1 MGHHSFVSSVVFD
14 PWNFRGDESLRI
26 VSVGEDGK
34 LCLWDFSA
42 ASLTRPRATRSSSRP
57 RSGGLPSASMLGSGR
72 SSMRSPLASA
82 QNDVYVPAAP
92 RAEVPMVNPL
102 VSVPMRGTVLSDVR
116 VASNHLVLLHVDG
129 TLDVYMRP
137 DPHSRP
143 SLQFADVPSGQPLA
157 SAQSEHDGLPDSKS
171 SRTGLSRLGLPRRWN
186 SGSNTS

>member
-1 MGHHSFVSSVVFD
+1 
-14 PWNFRGDESLRI
+14 
-26 VSVGEDGK
+26 
-34 LCLWDFSA
+34 
-42 ASLTRPRATRSSSRP
+42 
-57 RSGGLPSASMLGSGR
+57 
-72 SSMRSPLASA
+72 
-82 QNDVYVPAAP
+82 
-92 RAEVPMVNPL
+92 MVNPL